1 MNILVLNCG
10 SSSIKYQLCNTEQ
23 KEFLAKGVV
32 EKIGLK
38 GSFMKF
44 EKPKGEKVRLEG
56 EVIDHRVGIEYIL
69 GVLVS
74 AKHGCIRN
82 LSEIDAVGHRV
93 VHGGE
98 RFKESVLI
106 TEETIQGIKACI
118 QLAPIHNPANL
129 SGILA
134 MQSLLPLVPQVAVF
148 DTAFHQTMPEHAYM
162 YAIPYSLY
170 TKYGI
175 RRYGFHGTSHYY
187 VARRA
192 CEILNVDLSAQK
204 IITCHLGNGSS
215 MAAILNGRSIDTS
228 MGVTPVEG
236 LIMGTRSGD
245 TDLGIMTFVVEQE
258 ELSIQVANT
267 LFNKHSGMLGIT
279 GISSD
284 MREIENAAEEGHER
298 AILGLSMYR
307 YRIKKY
313 IGSYIAA
320 LGGLDLLI
328 FTGGIGENDWK
339 TREAC
344 CSHLECMG
352 IEFDNEKN
360 KGVRGQEKV
369 VSKPSSRV
377 TVMTVPT
384 NEELI
389 IAEQTEQI
397 VQSLIPLPSPL
408 SQLGKGI

>member
-10 SSSIKYQLCNTEQ
+10 SSSIKYQLSNLE
-23 KEFLAKGVV
+23 ENAVLANGIV

-44 EKPKGEKVRLEG
+44 EKPDGEKVRLEG
-56 EVIDHRVGIEYIL
+56 EVIDHQVGIEYIL
-69 GVLVS
+69 GVLIS
-74 AKHGCIRN
+74 KKHGCISS
-82 LSEIDAVGHRV
+82 LSEIHSVGHRV

-98 RFKESVLI
+98 RFRDSVLI
-106 TEETIQGIKACI
+106 TEETIEGIKSCI
-118 QLAPIHNPANL
+118 SLAPIHNPANL
-129 SGILA
+129 KGIIAL
-134 MQSLLPLVPQVAVF
+134 QHLLSEVPQVAVF

-162 YAIPYSLY
+162 YGIPYSLY

-192 CEILNVDLSAQK
+192 CEILKADMNGMK

-228 MGVTPVEG
+228 MGVTPIEG
-236 LIMGTRSGD
+236 LIMGTRAGD
-245 TDLGIMTFVVEQE
+245 TDLGIMSLVMEKE
-258 ELSIQVANT
+258 ELSVQVANT

-284 MREIENAAEEGHER
+284 MREIEEAAENGHER
-298 AILGLSMYR
+298 AIIGLTMFR

-313 IGSYIAA
+313 IGAYVAA
-320 LGGLDLLI
+320 LGGLDILV

-352 IEFDNEKN
+352 IEFDKN
-360 KGVRGQEKV
+360 TNRGVRGKEKILSQPT
-369 VSKPSSRV
+369 SKV
-377 TVMTVPT
+377 IVMTIPT

-389 IAEQTEQI
+389 IVENTYRI
-397 VQSLIPLPSPL
+397 VT
-408 SQLGKGI
+408 G

>member
-10 SSSIKYQLCNTEQ
+10 SSSIKFQLCNIEKQ
-23 KEFLAKGVV
+23 LFLAKGVV

-44 EKPKGEKVRLEG
+44 EKPNGDKVRLEG
-56 EVIDHRVGIEYIL
+56 EVIDHQVGIEYIL
-69 GVLVS
+69 GVLIS
-74 AKHGCIRN
+74 KNHGCIHA
-82 LSEIDAVGHRV
+82 LSDIHAVGHRV
-93 VHGGE
+93 AHGGE

-106 TEETIQGIKACI
+106 TEEAIQDIKGCI
-118 QLAPIHNPANL
+118 QLAPLHNPANL
-129 SGILA
+129 RGILA
-134 MQSLLPLVPQVAVF
+134 LQHLLPAIPQIAVF
-148 DTAFHQTMPEHAYM
+148 DTAFHQTMPDHAYM

-192 CEILNVDLSAQK
+192 CEILNTDMTKMK

-215 MAAILNGRSIDTS
+215 MTAILNGKSIDTS
-228 MGVTPVEG
+228 MGVTPREG

-245 TDLGIMTFVVEQE
+245 TDLGIMTFIIEKE
-258 ELSIQVANT
+258 ELSIHGANT

-284 MREIENAAEEGHER
+284 MREIEKAAEEGNER
-298 AILGLSMYR
+298 AVLGLNMFR
-307 YRIKKY
+307 YRIRKY
-313 IGSYIAA
+313 IGAYTAS

-328 FTGGIGENDWK
+328 FTGGIGENDWV

-344 CSHLECMG
+344 CSDLEFMG
-352 IEFDNEKN
+352 IEFDHGKN
-360 KGVRGQEKV
+360 KGVRGKEMV
-369 VSKPSSRV
+369 ISKSSSPV
-377 TVMTVPT
+377 TVMTIPT

-389 IAEQTEQI
+389 IAEHTHRI
-397 VQSLIPLPSPL
+397 VTS
-408 SQLGKGI
+408 

>member
-10 SSSIKYQLCNTEQ
+10 SSSIKYQLFDIEKNTV
-23 KEFLAKGVV
+23 LAKGVV
-32 EKIGLK
+32 EKVGLK

-44 EKPKGEKVRLEG
+44 EKPDGEKVKLKG
-56 EVIDHRVGIEYIL
+56 EIIDHRVGIEYIL
-69 GVLVS
+69 GVLMS
-74 AKHGCIRN
+74 EKHGCIKF
-82 LSEIDAVGHRV
+82 LSDINAVGHRV

-98 RFKESVLI
+98 RFRDSVLI
-106 TEETIQGIKACI
+106 TDEAIQGIKACI
-118 QLAPIHNPANL
+118 DLAPIHNPANL

-134 MQSLLPLVPQVAVF
+134 MQQLLPLIPQVAVF
-148 DTAFHQTMPEHAYM
+148 DTAFHQSMPEHAYM

-192 CEILNVDLSAQK
+192 CDILDVDMNKKK

-215 MAAILNGRSIDTS
+215 MTAILNGRSIDTS

-236 LIMGTRSGD
+236 LVMGTRAGD
-245 TDLGIMTFVVEQE
+245 TDLGIMSFVMEKE
-258 ELSIQVANT
+258 ELSVQVANT

-284 MREIENAAEEGHER
+284 MREIEQAAEDGNER
-298 AILGLSMYR
+298 AIIGLTIFR

-313 IGSYIAA
+313 IGAYIAA

-328 FTGGIGENDWK
+328 FTGGIGENDDK

-344 CSHLECMG
+344 CSNLECMG
-352 IEFDNEKN
+352 IEFDKDINR
-360 KGVRGQEKV
+360 GVRGKEIV
-369 VSKPSSRV
+369 LSKPSSRV
-377 TVMTVPT
+377 TVMSIPT
-384 NEELI
+384 NEELV
-389 IAEQTEQI
+389 IAEHTQRI
-397 VQSLIPLPSPL
+397 VAD
-408 SQLGKGI
+408 

>member
-10 SSSIKYQLCNTEQ
+10 SSSIKYQLSNLE
-23 KEFLAKGVV
+23 ENAVLANGIV

-44 EKPKGEKVRLEG
+44 EKPDGEKVRLEG
-56 EVIDHRVGIEYIL
+56 EVIDHQVGIEYIL
-69 GVLVS
+69 GVLIS
-74 AKHGCIRN
+74 KKHGCISS
-82 LSEIDAVGHRV
+82 LSEIHSVGHRV

-98 RFKESVLI
+98 RFRDSVLI
-106 TEETIQGIKACI
+106 TEETIEGIKSCI
-118 QLAPIHNPANL
+118 SLAPIHNPANL
-129 SGILA
+129 KGIIA
-134 MQSLLPLVPQVAVF
+134 MQHLLSEVPQVAVF

-162 YAIPYSLY
+162 YGIPYSLY

-192 CEILNVDLSAQK
+192 CEILKADMNGMK

-228 MGVTPVEG
+228 MGVTPIEG
-236 LIMGTRSGD
+236 LIMGTRAGD
-245 TDLGIMTFVVEQE
+245 TDLGIMSLVMEKE
-258 ELSIQVANT
+258 ELSVQVANT

-284 MREIENAAEEGHER
+284 MREIEEAAENGHER
-298 AILGLSMYR
+298 AIIGLTMFR

-313 IGSYIAA
+313 IGAYVAA
-320 LGGLDLLI
+320 LGGLDILV

-352 IEFDNEKN
+352 IEFDKN
-360 KGVRGQEKV
+360 TNRGVRGKEKILSQPT
-369 VSKPSSRV
+369 SKV
-377 TVMTVPT
+377 IVMTIPT

-389 IAEQTEQI
+389 IVENTYRI
-397 VQSLIPLPSPL
+397 VT
-408 SQLGKGI
+408 G